1 MSALPLLGE
10 PARGAPSE
18 TLAPILRKGFRP
30 FFLAGAGFM
39 ALALPLWLLALTGVV
54 TPDAY
59 FGGLLWHAHE
69 MVFGFSAAIL
79 AGFLLTAVGN
89 WTGRE
94 TAVGRP
100 LLALVALWL
109 AGRVGVSFASL
120 LPRGVPA
127 LLDLSFLPAVGVVLA
142 RPLVATQNRRNFVML
157 GVLGALTIANLV
169 MHLDALGRLGAA
181 PGVAARHAA
190 LASVDVVVFVIAV
203 MAGRIFPMFTRNG
216 TGVAAIKSRPRLDA
230 AALASLAALTLTD
243 VVLPEHTVGSVVAG
257 VAAVLL
263 AARAIDWGARHT
275 LRIPLLWVL
284 HAGYAFLPLGLALR
298 AATLVSSSIP
308 PSAATHALTAGGI
321 RSSTPRNDGA
331 RGARRVPHRPS
342 ARRRSRRDDL
352 VRARAGGGARS
363 RARADR
369 DARRVRSRARDLG
382 HALLDGLCDLR
393 RVVRAHLLRR
403 ARRWQARLTGPRR
416 VSIASI
422 RADENR
428 THGEDAVPLG
438 RES

>member
-127 LLDLSFLPAVGVVLA
+127 LLDLSFLPAVGLVLA

-181 PGVAARHAA
+181 PGVMGRHAA
-190 LASVDVVVFVIAV
+190 LASVDVVVFLIAV
-203 MAGRIFPMFTRNG
+203 MAGRIFPMFTRNA
-216 TGVAAIKSRPRLDA
+216 TGVASIRSRPRLDA
-230 AALASLAALTLTD
+230 AALVSLAALTLTD
-243 VVLPEHTVGSVVAG
+243 VVLPEHAVGSVIAG
-257 VAAVLL
+257 FAAVLL
-263 AARAIDWGARHT
+263 VARAFDWGARHT

-298 AATLVSSSIP
+298 AAALVSSSIP

-321 RSSTPRNDGA
+321 GLVTLGMMA
-331 RGARRVPHRPS
+331 R
-342 ARRRSRRDDL
+342 
-352 VRARAGGGARS
+352 
-363 RARADR
+363 
-369 DARRVRSRARDLG
+369 
-382 HALLDGLCDLR
+382 
-393 RVVRAHLLRR
+393 
-403 ARRWQARLTGPRR
+403 
-416 VSIASI
+416 
-422 RADENR
+422 
-428 THGEDAVPLG
+428 VPLG
-438 RES
+438 HTGRPLVAGRGATASFVLVLAAALVRVLAPIVTPAAYLRALEISGTLFGAGFAIYTASYARICAAARVDGKPG

>member
-1 MSALPLLGE
+1 VSALPLLGE

-321 RSSTPRNDGA
+321 GLVTLGMMARVALGHTGRPLVAG
-331 RGARRVPHRPS
+331 RGATISFVLVLV
-342 ARRRSRRDDL
+342 AAL
-352 VRARAGGGARS
+352 VRVLAPIVTPGAY
-363 RARADR
+363 
-369 DARRVRSRARDLG
+369 
-382 HALLDGLCDLR
+382 
-393 RVVRAHLLRR
+393 VRALEISGTLFSTGFAIYAASY
-403 ARRWQARLTGPRR
+403 ARICSAARVDGKP
-416 VSIASI
+416 
-422 RADENR
+422 
-428 THGEDAVPLG
+428 G
-438 RES
+438 